1 MYLPCRMQG
10 EALIYLR
17 FTIIKLLRKEVLAMS
32 LQPSFNKLTGSQRQC
47 AEILATNDID
57 KKTIA
62 EIAEEVGVTPRTI
75 YRWKQDPV
83 FIAYQNSIAER
94 VMDDFLSETY
104 AQLRTLLRSGRSE
117 RTKLEAIRMVLQNR
131 GKLNEGSNVNVQVN
145 NNSNE
150 SQEERERRIIEME
163 QELLNDDNE

>member
-1 MYLPCRMQG
+1 
-10 EALIYLR
+10 
-17 FTIIKLLRKEVLAMS
+17 MS

-131 GKLNEGSNVNVQVN
+131 GKLNDGNNVNVQVN
-145 NNSNE
+145 NNGSANE

-163 QELLNDDNE
+163 QELLDDNE

>member
-1 MYLPCRMQG
+1 
-10 EALIYLR
+10 
-17 FTIIKLLRKEVLAMS
+17 MS

-131 GKLNEGSNVNVQVN
+131 GKLNEGNNVNVQVN
-145 NNSNE
+145 NNGSANE

-163 QELLNDDNE
+163 QELLDDNE